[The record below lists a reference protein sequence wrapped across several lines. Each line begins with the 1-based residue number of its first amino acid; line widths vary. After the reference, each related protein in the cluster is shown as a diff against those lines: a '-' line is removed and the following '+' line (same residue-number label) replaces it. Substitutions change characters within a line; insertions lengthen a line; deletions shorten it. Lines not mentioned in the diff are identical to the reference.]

1 MTIAINMVDPSEFGS
16 DLGFFLSL
24 GFVVTIIFVASGSS
38 FVFSCFCG
46 IFLMVFMIAVSWF
59 VGPGYPP

>member
-1 MTIAINMVDPSEFGS
+1 MTIAINMVDSSEFGS
-16 DLGFFLSL
+16 DIGVFLSL

-46 IFLMVFMIAVSWF
+46 IFLMVVMIAISWF
-59 VGPGYPP
+59 VDLEF

>member
-38 FVFSCFCG
+38 FAFSCFCG
-46 IFLMVFMIAVSWF
+46 IF
-59 VGPGYPP
+59 

>member
-1 MTIAINMVDPSEFGS
+1 MTIAINMVDSSEFGS
-16 DLGFFLSL
+16 DIGVFLSL

-46 IFLMVFMIAVSWF
+46 IFLMVAMIAISWF
-59 VGPGYPP
+59 VDLEF